1 MKFSTVFTAAAV
13 AVLCLLQPSAA
24 EEQASVHLRVHT
36 VEQSPNGAIC
46 YLDCPTGQYCPR
58 GENKCRAPTGNQ
70 CFNPATSL
78 FREGCDPGFK
88 CDKGNNMK
96 FSTVFTAA
104 FVATACLFQSTT
116 AEDQAAVHLRV
127 HTVEQN
133 ANGAICY
140 QACASG
146 QYCPRGETACRAPTG
161 SQCFNPATSLFIDAC
176 DPGFKCDNGKCV
188 YA

>member
-1 MKFSTVFTAAAV
+1 
-13 AVLCLLQPSAA
+13 
-24 EEQASVHLRVHT
+24 
-36 VEQSPNGAIC
+36 
-46 YLDCPTGQYCPR
+46 
-58 GENKCRAPTGNQ
+58 
-70 CFNPATSL
+70 
-78 FREGCDPGFK
+78 
-88 CDKGNNMK
+88 MK